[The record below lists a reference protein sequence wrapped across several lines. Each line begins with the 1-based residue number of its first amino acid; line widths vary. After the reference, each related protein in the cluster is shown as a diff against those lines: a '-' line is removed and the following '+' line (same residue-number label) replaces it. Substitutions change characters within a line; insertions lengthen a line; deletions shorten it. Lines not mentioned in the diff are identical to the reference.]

1 MRTTEAATTMP
12 DGAAG
17 APRGARGSRTQ
28 GSRTPGSRTQG
39 SRTRAP
45 RTFEQANRRLKWAM
59 LAPALAFVGLMIVFP
74 LVFTLNLSFTDA
86 FGAVNADKS
95 YVGARNFIDALGD
108 TRRFLPAAQRTVI
121 FTVGAVLVET
131 VLGLAI
137 AMLMRRPFRGMR
149 WVRTVLIIPLLT
161 TPVAIGILWLLILDP
176 SNGIANHLL
185 SSLGLP
191 PQEFLGSV
199 SQSLPTLMLIDVW
212 QWTPMMTLLLLAG
225 LTTLPEEPEE
235 AALVD
240 GANSWQ
246 RFRYVILPMLGP
258 TLATALVL
266 RAVDALKTF
275 DILYATKGAGG
286 GSDFEAETLNVYAYG
301 LTFDYQEYGLA
312 SAVLALFTLFII
324 GVVVLLRRR
333 SGRKAA

>member
-1 MRTTEAATTMP
+1 MAATEVSP
-12 DGAAG
+12 ARAATPPPG
-17 APRGARGSRTQ
+17 KGARG
-28 GSRTPGSRTQG
+28 
-39 SRTRAP
+39 TRPP

-59 LAPALAFVGLMIVFP
+59 LAPALLFVGLMIVFP
-74 LVFTLNLSFTDA
+74 LAFTLDLSLTDA
-86 FGAVNADKS
+86 FGAVNADKRHI
-95 YVGARNFIDALGD
+95 GLQNFTDALGD
-108 TRRFLPAAQRTVI
+108 ARRFWPAARRTLV
-121 FTVGAVLVET
+121 FTIGAVVLET
-131 VLGLAI
+131 VLGLAL
-137 AMLMRRPFRGMR
+137 AMLMRKPFRGMR
-149 WVRTVLIIPLLT
+149 LVRTVLIIPLLA
-161 TPVAIGILWLLILDP
+161 TPVAIGVLWLLILDP
-176 SNGIANHLL
+176 TNGIANHLL
-185 SSLGLP
+185 AGIGLP
-191 PQEFLGSV
+191 RQEFLGSV
-199 SQSLPTLMLIDVW
+199 SQSLPMLMLIDVW

-240 GANSWQ
+240 GASAWQ

-312 SAVLALFTLFII
+312 AAVLVLFTLFII

-333 SGRKAA
+333 GGRKNA

>member
-1 MRTTEAATTMP
+1 MSTTEVST
-12 DGAAG
+12 
-17 APRGARGSRTQ
+17 APTGTRPSDPKPPRARR
-28 GSRTPGSRTQG
+28 
-39 SRTRAP
+39 P

-59 LAPALAFVGLMIVFP
+59 LTPALLFVGLMIVFP
-74 LVFTLNLSFTDA
+74 LAFTLDLSLTDA
-86 FGAVNADKS
+86 FGAVNADKAHI
-95 YVGARNFIDALGD
+95 GLRNFTEALGD
-108 TRRFLPAAQRTVI
+108 TRRFWPAARRTLI
-121 FTVGAVLVET
+121 FTVGAVLLET
-131 VLGLAI
+131 VLGLAL
-137 AMLMRRPFRGMR
+137 AMLMRKSFRGMR

-176 SNGIANHLL
+176 TNGIANHLL
-185 SSLGLP
+185 AAVGLP
-191 PQEFLGSV
+191 RQEFLGSV

-246 RFRYVILPMLGP
+246 RFRHIILPMLGP
-258 TLATALVL
+258 TLAAALVL

-275 DILYATKGAGG
+275 DILYATKGPGG
-286 GSDFEAETLNVYAYG
+286 GSDFEVETLNVYAYG

-312 SAVLALFTLFII
+312 AAVLVLFTLFII

-333 SGRKAA
+333 GGRKNA

>member
-1 MRTTEAATTMP
+1 MSTTEVSTAPTGTRPP
-12 DGAAG
+12 DPK
-17 APRGARGSRTQ
+17 APRERR
-28 GSRTPGSRTQG
+28 
-39 SRTRAP
+39 P

-59 LAPALAFVGLMIVFP
+59 LTPALLFVGLMIVFP
-74 LVFTLNLSFTDA
+74 LAFTLDLSLTDA
-86 FGAVNADKS
+86 FGAVNADKAHI
-95 YVGARNFIDALGD
+95 GLRNFTEALGD
-108 TRRFLPAAQRTVI
+108 TRRFWPAARRTLI
-121 FTVGAVLVET
+121 FTVGAVLLET
-131 VLGLAI
+131 VLGLAL
-137 AMLMRRPFRGMR
+137 AMLMRKSFRGMR

-176 SNGIANHLL
+176 TNGIANHLL
-185 SSLGLP
+185 AAVGLP
-191 PQEFLGSV
+191 RQEFLGSV

-246 RFRYVILPMLGP
+246 RFRHIILPMLGP
-258 TLATALVL
+258 TLAAALVL

-275 DILYATKGAGG
+275 DILYATKGPGG
-286 GSDFEAETLNVYAYG
+286 GSDFEVETLNVYAYG

-312 SAVLALFTLFII
+312 AAVLVLFTLFII

-333 SGRKAA
+333 GGRKNA

>member
-1 MRTTEAATTMP
+1 MSTTEVSTATP
-12 DGAAG
+12 GSPAG
-17 APRGARGSRTQ
+17 APART
-28 GSRTPGSRTQG
+28 TD

-59 LAPALAFVGLMIVFP
+59 LAPALVFVGAMIIFP
-74 LVFTLNLSFTDA
+74 LIFTLNLSFTDA
-86 FGAVNADKS
+86 FGAVNAKKG
-95 YVGARNFIDALGD
+95 YVGLQNFADALSD
-108 TRRFLPAAQRTVI
+108 TRRFWPAAQRTVV
-121 FTVGAVLVET
+121 FTIGAVILET
-131 VLGLAI
+131 VFGLGL
-137 AMLMRRPFRGMR
+137 AMLMRKPFRGMR
-149 WVRTVLIIPLLT
+149 WVRTILIIPLLT

-176 SNGIANHLL
+176 TNGIANHLL
-185 SSLGLP
+185 AAVGLP
-191 PQEFLGSV
+191 QQEFLGSV
-199 SQSLPTLMLIDVW
+199 GQSLPTLMLIDVW

-235 AALVD
+235 ASRMD

-266 RAVDALKTF
+266 RSVDALKTF
-275 DILYATKGAGG
+275 DILYTTKGAGG
-286 GSDFEAETLNVYAYG
+286 GSDFEAETLNVYSYG

-312 SAVLALFTLFII
+312 SAVLVLFSLFII

-333 SGRKAA
+333 GRKSA

>member
-1 MRTTEAATTMP
+1 MSTTEVST
-12 DGAAG
+12 
-17 APRGARGSRTQ
+17 APTSTRPSDPKPPRARR
-28 GSRTPGSRTQG
+28 
-39 SRTRAP
+39 P

-59 LAPALAFVGLMIVFP
+59 LTPALLFVGLMIVFP
-74 LVFTLNLSFTDA
+74 LAFTLDLSLTDA
-86 FGAVNADKS
+86 FGAVNADKAHI
-95 YVGARNFIDALGD
+95 GLRNFTEALGD
-108 TRRFLPAAQRTVI
+108 TRRFWPAARRTLI
-121 FTVGAVLVET
+121 FTVGAVLLET
-131 VLGLAI
+131 VLGLAL
-137 AMLMRRPFRGMR
+137 AMLMRKSFRGMR

-176 SNGIANHLL
+176 TNGIANHLL
-185 SSLGLP
+185 ASVGLP
-191 PQEFLGSV
+191 RQEFLGSV

-246 RFRYVILPMLGP
+246 RFRYIILPMLGP
-258 TLATALVL
+258 TLAAALVL

-275 DILYATKGAGG
+275 DILYATKGPGG
-286 GSDFEAETLNVYAYG
+286 GSDFEVETLNVYAYG

-312 SAVLALFTLFII
+312 AAVLVLFTLFII

-333 SGRKAA
+333 GGRKNA